1 MEINITKDQVRFMG
15 MVHDLVKRSK
25 EGDASFVPVS
35 KATKEDLENRI
46 VYVDDECTYGYSHN
60 EFNIV
65 KDAEVADNGSILVK
79 SVFSDPS
86 GNVDVMAEHTTSEGW
101 CVDVFVS
108 DPDDPDADYSEFPP
122 ADPELLERELIVIK
136 NGDWECSI
144 Y

>member
-1 MEINITKDQVRFMG
+1 MEFNITKDQVRFMG

-25 EGDASFVPVS
+25 EGDASFVPVA

-46 VYVDDECTYGYSHN
+46 VYVDDECTHGYSHN

-101 CVDVFVS
+101 CVNVFV
-108 DPDDPDADYSEFPP
+108 E
-122 ADPELLERELIVIK
+122 DPEDPSVDYEKLPMDSEVFERALIVIK
-136 NGDWECSI
+136 NGDWEC
-144 Y
+144 